1 MDRKDVS
8 ELFSERTVDYFLE
21 KTDMFVKGLDK
32 YILENKKVEDL
43 ESAWISLIKR
53 ALEKEQK
60 STLIDKKNPYCL
72 E

>member
-43 ESAWISLIKR
+43 ESAWISLIKK

-60 STLIDKKNPYCL
+60 AH
-72 E
+72 